1 MAYATQ
7 ESAQTDRGL
16 TRPMTR
22 TPYPGREGCTCHS
35 RVDPPLETY
44 LMLDSLL
51 VPTAIVALAEIGDKT
66 QLATMLFAAKGKAS
80 GWQVFLASSLALVLA
95 AGIGVLA
102 GEAISRVIS
111 PQTLKLIAGIGFV
124 AIGAWTL
131 YSAWKPA

>member
-66 QLATMLFAAKGKAS
+66 QL
-80 GWQVFLASSLALVLA
+80 LALIL
-95 AGIGVLA
+95 L
-102 GEAISRVIS
+102 S
-111 PQTLKLIAGIGFV
+111 LIHI
-124 AIGAWTL
+124 
-131 YSAWKPA
+131 

>member
-66 QLATMLFAAKGKAS
+66 QL
-80 GWQVFLASSLALVLA
+80 LALILA
-95 AGIGVLA
+95 ARFRKPWPI
-102 GEAISRVIS
+102 
-111 PQTLKLIAGIGFV
+111 IAGIV
-124 AIGAWTL
+124 AATLANHAPPVPWGLVWEFLLGCGVALDPRGELLRHGAVDPGAGQTRR
-131 YSAWKPA
+131 